1 MSMSCFFSINHQN
14 LPEAPNDIFYCP
26 FNASMPFAIW
36 VNTTILCLTMG
47 TNFFI
52 QRMSS
57 RKYMSCCLQASVP
70 KRQKLIVRMF
80 CSLDGMLGLLNT
92 YLKYQQNLFLCF
104 DIWTSYRMWGKDF
117 DSHTSTCQS
126 WKIRDLFFLQ
136 NCFMP
141 VSKYQVTMVIATPVN
156 RATLPPY
163 RSKSNTK
170 GRENKALKQRT
181 KEPGENP
188 HSERDKGCSR

>member
-1 MSMSCFFSINHQN
+1 MSVSCFLSINHQN
-14 LPEAPNDIFYCP
+14 LPETPNDIFYCP
-26 FNASMPFAIW
+26 FNALMPFAIW
-36 VNTTILCLTMG
+36 MNTTILCLTMG

-57 RKYMSCCLQASVP
+57 WKYMSCCLQASVP

-80 CSLDGMLGLLNT
+80 CSIDGVLGLLNT

-163 RSKSNTK
+163 RSKCNTK
-170 GRENKALKQRT
+170 GRKNKALK
-181 KEPGENP
+181 
-188 HSERDKGCSR
+188 

>member
-1 MSMSCFFSINHQN
+1 MCKLPIQHHVPPTIKNRPTFMSMSCFLSINHQN

-57 RKYMSCCLQASVP
+57 RKYMSSCPQASVP

-80 CSLDGMLGLLNT
+80 CSIDGMLGLLNT
-92 YLKYQQNLFLCF
+92 YLKYRQNLFLCF

-136 NCFMP
+136 NCFHACIKIP
-141 VSKYQVTMVIATPVN
+141 SYHGDSYSCK
-156 RATLPPY
+156 
-163 RSKSNTK
+163 
-170 GRENKALKQRT
+170 
-181 KEPGENP
+181 
-188 HSERDKGCSR
+188 